1 MKNNCLNFLKGIS
14 CIGVIIMH
22 CGFPTVVGDLIRYL
36 FKFAVPIFFM
46 ISGYFAYYDNREI
59 VKNKLPKKMIHIF
72 KLTLIAEI
80 GYAIYALLK
89 NNFTISLNINTI
101 EVLKKMLVGTFFNGT
116 LWFLY
121 ALFWSYVAL
130 YIINKFNFYEI
141 SYKLAPVTLIFH
153 VIFRICVK
161 SAEWYDVIFFRNFIV
176 YGLPFVMI
184 GNYIHKNKEMLC
196 EKMSNK
202 KCLLGIIFGVILT
215 VVEYLVTRQSLD
227 FYIGTIIMSC
237 SMFLYAIKNPKEKV
251 NSILCAIGDK
261 LSMHI
266 YILHMIAIDISGQL
280 GGLLNVDFYDW
291 LKPIVAIFISM
302 LLACLC
308 RFILTLKDRKE
319 EKCYGKN

>member
-22 CGFPTVVGDLIRYL
+22 CGFPTVAGDLIRYL

-59 VKNKLPKKMIHIF
+59 VKNKLPKKIMHIF
-72 KLTLIAEI
+72 KLTLISEL

-89 NNFTISLNINTI
+89 NNIDLPLNISEI
-101 EVLKKMLVGTFFNGT
+101 LLKIFVGTFFNGT

-121 ALFWSYVAL
+121 TLFWSYVAL
-130 YIINKFNFYEI
+130 YILNKFNLYDI
-141 SYKLAPVTLIFH
+141 SYKLAPAILIFH
-153 VIFRICVK
+153 VIFRTCVK
-161 SAEWYDVIFFRNFIV
+161 SAEWYNVILFRNFIA
-176 YGLPFVMI
+176 YGLPFVII
-184 GNYIHKNKEMLC
+184 GNYIHKNKEILC
-196 EKMSNK
+196 EKMSNQ
-202 KCLLGIIFGVILT
+202 KCFLGIVFGLILT

-251 NSILCAIGDK
+251 SSIMCAIGDK
-261 LSMHI
+261 LSMYI
-266 YILHMIAIDISGQL
+266 YILHIMAINISGQL
-280 GGLLNVDFYDW
+280 GGLLNVKFYDW

-308 RFILTLKDRKE
+308 RFILTLKNRKE